1 MTVVSDDV
9 TALERGLLTSFTATL
24 RRDLRLAIRSRAA
37 WLNPLLFVLIVLTL
51 FALGLGAGQSV
62 LVEYAGAILWVVMLL
77 AVMLSADGV
86 FSDDYRDGSL
96 EQLLLVPEPVYL
108 PVLAKMLAHWLAVAL
123 PMLLV
128 APLFC
133 LMLSIP
139 MSVLPALILAL
150 LVGIGTLCCFAA
162 LGAALTIGVS
172 GGGLLVA
179 LLILPLYVPVVIFG
193 TAFLQ
198 AALVDEF
205 ARQPLLILL
214 AMLCAALVLAPLAV
228 VAALRVSADS

>member
-1 MTVVSDDV
+1 MAIAADS
-9 TALERGLLTSFTATL
+9 AAAGRGLLTGFNATL

-62 LVEYAGAILWVVMLL
+62 LAEYAGAILWVVTLL
-77 AVMLSADGV
+77 AIMLSADGV
-86 FSDDYRDGSL
+86 FRDDFRDGSL

-108 PVLAKMLAHWLAVAL
+108 VVLAKMLAHWIAVAL
-123 PMLLV
+123 PLLLV

-139 MSVLPALILAL
+139 MSVLPALMLAL
-150 LVGIGTLCCFAA
+150 TIGTGTLCSFAA
-162 LGAALTIGVS
+162 LGAALTLSVS

-198 AALVDEF
+198 EALAGEF
-205 ARQPLLILL
+205 ARQPVLILL
-214 AMLCAALVLAPLAV
+214 AMLSAALVMAPLAV
-228 VAALRVSADS
+228 VAALKVSADS